1 MKLEFT
7 KEEHRENLILMVSSL
22 VSDMNQMLKT
32 DYDAL
37 PEIEHIDKYLS
48 EQILDIDTNKSPPL
62 FLLHP

>member
-37 PEIEHIDKYLS
+37 PEIEHIDKYLC
-48 EQILDIDTNKSPPL
+48 EEMLDIDRNENPPL